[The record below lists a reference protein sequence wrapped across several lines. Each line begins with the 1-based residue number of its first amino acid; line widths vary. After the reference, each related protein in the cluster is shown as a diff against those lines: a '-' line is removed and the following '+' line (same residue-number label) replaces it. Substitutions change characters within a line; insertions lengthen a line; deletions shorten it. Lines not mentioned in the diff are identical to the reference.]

1 MFDVD
6 RLVDAHIAERQWPL
20 WRVSVLRRLFS
31 WLLHEK
37 DFQEFEARYPNLRGL
52 DCVEQML
59 RHLRMRCEID
69 MAELENIPA
78 QGPVVLV
85 ANHPIGSLDGLA
97 LLKTVAVVRP
107 EVKIVANQ
115 LLTRLHPLEDLFIAV
130 DNMNGQAS
138 RQQIKNVR
146 THLQEQGALILF
158 PAGEV
163 SRFGMKGVRDKKWSS
178 GFIRLAAHV
187 RAPIVPI
194 HVEGRLGAFFYLSS
208 FLYKPLSTYLLVRET
223 FSQQGKS
230 LKIRVGKQISYA
242 TWHDGKTPAKELA
255 RRFRRH
261 VYKIGKGKEGTLPGE
276 SPIALP
282 VADRAALKA
291 AIEAGETLGRT
302 PDGKLIQLCRPENS
316 DHPSP
321 ILHELGRLREIAFR
335 AVGEG
340 SGRRLDLDI
349 YDDYYQHLILWDPQE
364 LEIVG
369 AYRFT
374 PTDEQ
379 LARGGMASLYSA
391 SLFNYSE
398 EMRPILANAVE
409 LGRSFIQPRYW
420 GKRGLDYLWQGI
432 GAYLARHPRYRYLF
446 GPVSISGA
454 LPVAARD
461 LLVAFYRLYFAP
473 RQSFAVSRHP
483 YPPSLPQALQHFCGT
498 DYQKDFLC
506 LKNMLENMNCSIPT
520 LYKQYSE
527 LCEPG
532 GVQFIDFGAD
542 PAFNHCIDGL
552 VLVDREKLKPSR
564 YRRYIAPHIQKTDRV
579 NGGEAAD
586 TSMGND
592 AM

>member
-1 MFDVD
+1 MFDVKS
-6 RLVDAHIAERQWPL
+6 LVEAHVAERQWPA
-20 WRVSVLRRLFS
+20 WRVGVLRRLFS
-31 WLLHEK
+31 WLLRERY
-37 DFQEFEARYPNLRGL
+37 FQEFEAKYPNLRGL
-52 DCVEQML
+52 DCVEQIL
-59 RHLRMRCEID
+59 RHLRVRCEID

-107 EVKIVANQ
+107 EVKVVANQ
-115 LLTRLHPLEDLFIAV
+115 ILAGLRPLENLFIAV
-130 DNMNGQAS
+130 ENMNGQAS

-146 THLQEQGALILF
+146 AHLQEQGALILF

-163 SRFGMKGVRDKKWSS
+163 SRFGLKGVRDRKWSS

-187 RAPIVPI
+187 HAPIVPMHI
-194 HVEGRLGAFFYLSS
+194 TGRMSAFFYLLSLVNKS
-208 FLYKPLSTYLLVRET
+208 LSTCFLVREM
-223 FSQQGKS
+223 FGQQGKS
-230 LKIRVGKQISYA
+230 LKIRVGKQISHA
-242 TWHDGKTPAKELA
+242 IWHDGKTPAKELA

-261 VYKIGKGKEGTLPGE
+261 VYKIGRGKEGNIPGE

-282 VADRAALKA
+282 VSDLAALKA

-302 PDGKLIQLCRPENS
+302 PDGKLIQLCRPASAE
-316 DHPSP
+316 HPSP

-340 SGRRLDLDI
+340 SGRRLDLDV
-349 YDDYYQHLILWDPQE
+349 YDDYYQHLILWDPRE

-379 LARGGMASLYSA
+379 LARGGMESLYSY

-398 EMRPILANAVE
+398 EMLPILENGVE

-483 YPPSLPQALQHFCGT
+483 YPASLPQALKNFCGT
-498 DYQKDFLC
+498 DYREDFQC
-506 LKNMLENMNCSIPT
+506 LKNMLDNMNCSIPT

-552 VLVDREKLKPSR
+552 VLVDMEKLKPSR
-564 YRRYIAPHIQKTDRV
+564 YQRYIAPHLPQPES
-579 NGGEAAD
+579 NPQ
-586 TSMGND
+586 
-592 AM
+592 